1 MIIEKAK
8 TYFAKY
14 PELKVLFF
22 FDPEKEYQT
31 EIEQNSD
38 SDFKITAMEISRV
51 DQLDSFL
58 SGCEVNY

>member
-8 TYFAKY
+8 TYFLKY

-22 FDPEKEYQT
+22 FDPENEYQV

-38 SDFKITAMEISRV
+38 SDFKIIICDKSQFLIKY
-51 DQLDSFL
+51 QL
-58 SGCEVNY
+58 